1 MTDPFS
7 LASGAV
13 GIISFGL
20 TVCQGIVTYCSSW
33 KDRDKETSNVA
44 KKAEGLRDTL
54 EALRDL
60 IEGGALQND
69 PVLSDVKDK
78 ILACE
83 GGMHE
88 LKKKLETCT
97 GSPEKPQYC
106 IAGEIRDEERELLA
120 QLEELV
126 AEFEEKYDELG
137 QPLIAFLEGY
147 WMTRMEEVLSQEPE
161 EDEIRRVRELGVVL
175 AE

>member
-97 GSPEKPQYC
+97 GVSHSSSSGGSNGGSSGSRRNNFHEVV
-106 IAGEIRDEERELLA
+106 RA
-120 QLEELV
+120 QGKKALHP
-126 AEFEEKYDELG
+126 F
-137 QPLIAFLEGY
+137 
-147 WMTRMEEVLSQEPE
+147 
-161 EDEIRRVRELGVVL
+161 
-175 AE
+175 